1 MIVGDGNYLK
11 ICHTRD
17 TSVKSTY
24 GSVQLCDVLV
34 VPSIKKKILSVSQLA
49 KDESCVFEFS
59 DSNIKAMERKT
70 GKILTTGSRK
80 GNLCAID
87 GNITAALMAIKIGKA
102 SEDIWHQR
110 LRHLNSKFLKI
121 FYSKSNVSVCI

>member
-1 MIVGDGNYLK
+1 MF
-11 ICHTRD
+11 
-17 TSVKSTY
+17 
-24 GSVQLCDVLV
+24 
-34 VPSIKKKILSVSQLA
+34 LSFLTLTFKV
-49 KDESCVFEFS
+49 
-59 DSNIKAMERKT
+59 MERRT

-87 GNITAALMAIKIGKA
+87 GNITAALMAIKIGNA